1 MGVIGSILT
10 ITAIAGVGGTGL
22 GGAAATLFR
31 RDSDRTVSLLMS
43 FAAGVMT
50 SVVCF
55 DLLTDALGPVNNA
68 GISNV
73 LAVVLGV
80 LTGYGVIGLLNGWIE
95 GTGATRRRIMLVN
108 LRRTSKEAR
117 SSDRELSRRQLFVAG
132 VVMAAAIAL
141 HNMPEGMVIGASFA
155 RSGEAAFR
163 GGILMAI
170 VIGLHNI
177 PEGVAVA
184 VPLIAGGMSAARA
197 VGITALSGFPTV
209 LGALL
214 GFHLGSMGP
223 MALTLSLS
231 FASGAMLYV
240 VFGELLPE
248 ATEMWR
254 SKAPAFAATA
264 GMMVGLII
272 VYA

>member
-55 DLLTDALGPVNNA
+55 DMLTDALDPANNA
-68 GISNV
+68 GVSNV

-80 LTGYGVIGLLNGWIE
+80 LIGYGVIGLLNGWIE
-95 GTGATRRRIMLVN
+95 GKGEQKRRVMLVN
-108 LRRTSKEAR
+108 LRGARKKEQ
-117 SSDRELSRRQLFVAG
+117 SSDREHSRRQLFIAG

-155 RSGEAAFR
+155 RSGEEASR

-184 VPLIAGGMSAARA
+184 VPLIAGGMGAARA
-197 VGITALSGFPTV
+197 VGITALSGLPTV
-209 LGALL
+209 IGALI
-214 GFHLGSMGP
+214 GFYLGSMGP